1 MDLKRKHWI
10 SIQRYVTGNAG
21 TEDQRLLNEWMNQD
35 PENRKLV
42 QEIQDIWN
50 LTPPENFEADAQ
62 HAWEEFRSRNSLPMK
77 KPVYRKVSKVPLYVL
92 RIAAVVLVSVFAG
105 VFMQYTLTNNGDP
118 ELVSEFYIMETFETQ
133 KGEKARV
140 SFSDG
145 TKVMLN
151 SSSSIQ
157 FPKEFRGSNREVYL
171 EGEAY
176 FEVAHDPDLPFVVHV
191 QDAKVEVL
199 GTEFNIRGWKE
210 DPAVE
215 VAVRDGK
222 VAVGSTDEQQED
234 QPQVILTKDLYTSV
248 NRGAPPSPARR
259 TNITSHLI
267 WTHGG
272 LFFDNVPF
280 IQVIRDI
287 ERRFNVNIEG
297 VDPDLLEIPYT
308 GTFQYA
314 ELDEV
319 LSVVAASINF
329 EYQRVGSE
337 IIINK

>member
-10 SIQRYVTGNAG
+10 SIQRYVTGNARA
-21 TEDQRLLNEWMNQD
+21 EDRRILDEWMDQD
-35 PENRKLV
+35 SENRKLV
-42 QEIQDIWN
+42 QEIQEIWN

-62 HAWEEFRSRNSLPMK
+62 HAWEEFRSRNSNRMK
-77 KPVYRKVSKVPLYVL
+77 KPVHRKISKAPLYVL
-92 RIAAVVLVSVFAG
+92 RIAAVVLASVFAG
-105 VFMQYTLTNNGDP
+105 VFMQYTLTNSGDS
-118 ELVSEFYIMETFETQ
+118 EQVSEFYIMETIETQ

-151 SSSSIQ
+151 SASSIQ
-157 FPKEFRGSNREVYL
+157 FPKEFQGSNREVYL

-176 FEVAHDPDLPFVVHV
+176 FEVAHDPDHPFIVHV
-191 QDAKVEVL
+191 QDTEVEVL
-199 GTEFNIRGWKE
+199 GTEFNVRGWKE

-222 VAVGSTDEQQED
+222 VAVGSTDTQLED
-234 QPQVILTKDLYTSV
+234 HPQIILTKDLYTSV
-248 NRGAPPSPARR
+248 NRGAPPSPAQSI
-259 TNITSHLI
+259 NITSHLI

-280 IQVIRDI
+280 LQVIRDI
-287 ERRFNVNIEG
+287 ERRFNVNIKG
-297 VDPDLLEIPYT
+297 VDADLMEIPYT

-319 LSVVAASINF
+319 LSVVAASMGF
-329 EYQRVGSE
+329 EYQRDGSE